1 MAIRNSTDFL
11 RYHELIFGPSDRT
24 KSIRNIKTRQNSKVG
39 VIISPLKPKGRP
51 QQIEEQE

>member
-39 VIISPLKPKGRP
+39 VIISPRKPKGRP